1 MNVFEKIREELEKY
15 HEHCINAYGVV
26 GGNKQSFATKQC
38 IEIVNQVEQENNNG
52 WIPCSERL
60 PEKYAEYLC
69 VNKYGSYI
77 LGYPY
82 RNKADDDL
90 IMVETENEIM
100 LEVIAWQPLPQPYKE
115 SDANGN

>member
-1 MNVFEKIREELEKY
+1 MNVFEKIREKVKDYFKDKIAEDKWDM
-15 HEHCINAYGVV
+15 IDFNADIS
-26 GGNKQSFATKQC
+26 N
-38 IEIVNQVEQENNNG
+38 IVYQVEQEYNHG

-60 PEKYAEYLC
+60 PDKYDEYLC

-82 RNKADDDL
+82 RNKADKDL

-115 SDANGN
+115 RDTNGN